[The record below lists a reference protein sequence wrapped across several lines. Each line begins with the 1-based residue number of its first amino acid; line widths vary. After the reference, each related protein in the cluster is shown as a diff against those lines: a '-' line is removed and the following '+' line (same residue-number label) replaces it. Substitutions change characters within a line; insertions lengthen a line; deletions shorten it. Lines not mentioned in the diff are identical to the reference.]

1 MHIFNK
7 LSVGDINMKKVIL
20 ATIIS
25 SGLFLAGTAQA
36 QILSPG
42 TEHDLI
48 KICSAIKSNSKLKL
62 NRAIKSSRLPAKVIA
77 KGLVCNGLDPVSF
90 ALSNNAESTAKVIAR
105 MGNTDYDA
113 LLARL

>member
-1 MHIFNK
+1 
-7 LSVGDINMKKVIL
+7 MKKVIL

-25 SGLFLAGTAQA
+25 SGLFLAGTVQA
-36 QILSPG
+36 QHLSPE

-62 NRAIKSSRLPAKVIA
+62 NRAIKSSRLPPRTIA

-90 ALSNNAESTAKVIAR
+90 ALTNNAHSTAKSIAR
-105 MGNTDYDA
+105 MGNNDYDA
-113 LLARL
+113 LLAKL